1 MIQSDSV
8 ICGGRMMRGQ
18 PGFWD
23 LDDRY
28 ERLSAVG
35 DPLEKLNSI
44 IPWPVF
50 EKPLAKAL
58 KRSDGSKGGRPA
70 FPPVLMFK
78 ILVLQALYSL
88 SDDQAEFVIQ
98 DRLSFMRFLGLSLS
112 EKVPDAKTIWLF
124 RENLVRAGAIDTL
137 FARFDKHLSRSGY
150 LAKGGQIID
159 ATIIQ
164 APRQHNSQDEKAA
177 IKTGK
182 ILDEWKD
189 KPAKLAQK
197 DRNARWTVKYSKA
210 RQPTETPTSAATKQ
224 HDMAIPMFG
233 YKNHAG
239 IDRAHGFIRGWTVT
253 SASAHDGAQ
262 LRNVVAKDNT
272 ASTVW
277 ADSAYRSKTNE
288 EWLQDNGL
296 KSDIHQRKPKGKPL
310 PEAMSRANGRRS
322 KVRSAVEH
330 VFARQ
335 KDKMKLFIRTIGIGR
350 AKVKIGMANIAYNML
365 RYVFHEGRRA
375 TA

>member
-1 MIQSDSV
+1 
-8 ICGGRMMRGQ
+8 MRGQ

-28 ERLSAVG
+28 ERLSAAG

-78 ILVLQALYSL
+78 ILVLQALYNL

-112 EKVPDAKTIWLF
+112 GKVPDAKTIWLF
-124 RENLVRAGAIDTL
+124 RENLVRAGAIDNL
-137 FARFDKHLSRSGY
+137 FACFDKHLSRSGY

-177 IKTGK
+177 IKAGK
-182 ILDEWKD
+182 IPDEWKD

-197 DRNARWTVKYSKA
+197 DRDARWTVKYSKA

-224 HDMAIPMFG
+224 HDIAIPMFG

-239 IDRAHGFIRGWTVT
+239 IARAHGFIRGWTVT

-262 LRNVVAKDNT
+262 LRNVVARDNT

-288 EWLQDNGL
+288 KWLQDNGL
-296 KSDIHQRKPKGKPL
+296 KSDIHQRKPKGKPM

-322 KVRSAVEH
+322 KIRSAVEH

>member
-1 MIQSDSV
+1 
-8 ICGGRMMRGQ
+8 MRGQ

-23 LDDRY
+23 LDERY
-28 ERLSAVG
+28 QRLSAVG
-35 DPLEKLNSI
+35 DPLEELNAI

-58 KRSDGSKGGRPA
+58 KRSDGSKGGRPP
-70 FPPVLMFK
+70 FPAVLMFK
-78 ILVLQALYSL
+78 ILVLQALYNL

-98 DRLSFMRFLGLSLS
+98 DRLSFMRFLGLGLS
-112 EKVPDAKTIWLF
+112 DKVPDAKMIWLF
-124 RENLVRAGAIDTL
+124 REGLVRAGAIDNL
-137 FARFDKHLSRSGY
+137 FARFDKYLSRSGY
-150 LAKGGQIID
+150 LAKGGQIVD

-164 APRQHNSQDEKAA
+164 APRQHNSQEEKAA
-177 IKTGK
+177 IKASE
-182 ILDEWKD
+182 IPEAWQD

-197 DRNARWTVKYSKA
+197 DRDAR
-210 RQPTETPTSAATKQ
+210 
-224 HDMAIPMFG
+224 
-233 YKNHAG
+233 
-239 IDRAHGFIRGWTVT
+239 WTVT

-262 LRNVVAKDNT
+262 LRNVVAKNNT

-288 EWLQDNGL
+288 EWLEKNGL
-296 KSDIHQRKPKGKPL
+296 TSNIHQRKPKGKPM

-322 KVRSAVEH
+322 KVRAAVEH

-335 KDKMKLFIRTIGIGR
+335 KDKMKLFIRTIGISR

-365 RYVFHEGRRA
+365 RYVWLNERERA
-375 TA
+375 A

>member
-1 MIQSDSV
+1 
-8 ICGGRMMRGQ
+8 MRGQ

-78 ILVLQALYSL
+78 ILVLQALYNL

-112 EKVPDAKTIWLF
+112 GKVPDAKTVWLF
-124 RENLVRAGAIDTL
+124 RENLVRAGAIDNL

-177 IKTGK
+177 IKAGK
-182 ILDEWKD
+182 IPDEWKD

-197 DRNARWTVKYSKA
+197 DRDARWTVKYSKA

-224 HDMAIPMFG
+224 HDIAIPMFG

-288 EWLQDNGL
+288 EWPEVGHPSKEAEGQAHAGSDVAGQRPPLESALRRRACLRQAEGQDEALHPHDWDRQGKGEDRHGQYRLQHAPLRVPRGPAC
-296 KSDIHQRKPKGKPL
+296 HRMRPTAPKG
-310 PEAMSRANGRRS
+310 
-322 KVRSAVEH
+322 AV
-330 VFARQ
+330 AP
-335 KDKMKLFIRTIGIGR
+335 
-350 AKVKIGMANIAYNML
+350 
-365 RYVFHEGRRA
+365 RYPA
-375 TA
+375 

>member
-1 MIQSDSV
+1 
-8 ICGGRMMRGQ
+8 MRGQ

-23 LDDRY
+23 LDERY

-58 KRSDGSKGGRPA
+58 KRSDGAKGGRPP
-70 FPPVLMFK
+70 FPAVLMFK
-78 ILVLQALYSL
+78 ILVLQALYNL

-98 DRLSFMRFLGLSLS
+98 DRLSFMRFLGLGLS
-112 EKVPDAKTIWLF
+112 DKVPDAKTIWLF
-124 RENLVRAGAIDTL
+124 RECLVRAGAIDNL

-164 APRQHNSQDEKAA
+164 APRQHNSQDEKDA
-177 IKTGK
+177 IKAGEVPA
-182 ILDEWKD
+182 EWKD
-189 KPAKLAQK
+189 KPAMLAQK
-197 DRNARWTVKYSKA
+197 DRDARWTVKYSKA
-210 RQPTETPTSAATKQ
+210 KQPTQTLSSAATRQ
-224 HDMAIPMFG
+224 HDIAIPMFG

-253 SASAHDGAQ
+253 SAAAHDGAQ
-262 LRNVVAKDNT
+262 LRNVVTKDNT

-277 ADSAYRSKTNE
+277 ADSAYRSKSNE
-288 EWLQDNGL
+288 EWLAKNGL
-296 KSDIHQRKPKGKPL
+296 KSDIHQRKPKGRSM
-310 PEAMSRANGRRS
+310 PEAMSKANGRRS

-335 KDKMKLFIRTIGIGR
+335 KDKMKLFIRTIGISR
-350 AKVKIGMANIAYNML
+350 ARVKIGMANIAYNML
-365 RYVFHEGRRA
+365 RYVFQEGRRA
-375 TA
+375 GA